1 MFGTSWNYIVDANGN
16 ATIGNGTTTQGNA
29 IISLGVSAPLGG
41 LSITIP
47 SEINGH
53 PVTAIGQYAF
63 MGIQMTSISIPST
76 VTSIGQF
83 AFHKCVKLASVNI
96 PNSVTTI
103 GSGAFTMT
111 GLASITIPSRFFHL
125 TVSNS
130 YEGSDYFSN
139 VTLAYNKSWYNFY
152 TWLIDRTML
161 LQNSPLAGGI
171 FATLRNNFQAY
182 YGYNTQDRV
191 LQLDGTFGDTFAS
204 IAYQLPLVQQA
215 LNASAKLWAGS
226 VLLPT
231 NPQSFRVTQGSYL
244 STLNQYQTITF
255 ADYCVFTTTNS
266 NGALSQQE
274 VTNQLNGYR
283 TGVRRCGSLQLSS
296 SNLTVSFHSSVRS
309 FGQVSFGNTFI
320 GFIVIPGH
328 IGNLDHPLF
337 ANCPHLQEITVLSP
351 EMNYWTEAGT
361 LFKTSISGNQTT
373 LIQYPVGRVATS
385 YKIPIAVTTIGTNAF
400 ANCTNLN
407 FIHFPNG
414 LLIIGDGAFSGC
426 TNFKGYTSS
435 NQNVHLMS
443 ATTIG
448 QNAFNGCSSLTHVT
462 IDDLVTSIGDS
473 AFQNC
478 SGLTYMRISRSI
490 TQINA
495 GTFSGCANLK
505 SIIIPSLVTS
515 IGASAFRY
523 CSSLND
529 LRIEDWVT
537 SIGTYAFDGCSE
549 LSTLVLPPAVVNLGT
564 RAFTNCAPSNFS
576 VTMSNNWFN
585 TAPNSANV
593 GGVSNWTMFK
603 AAFDANINAV
613 CVLTG
618 YYVFSPLNGG
628 SVLTARDVYVTISSL
643 KLSSNY
649 TSVKYSAYISKDVK
663 IIDDGAFQICTN
675 LKTMH
680 MSTNVETISA
690 RAFQG
695 CSSLHTFII
704 NNFTHSK
711 LNTVGDGAFTGTDL
725 NIIIIPDSVTHIGK
739 WAFYKCLIKEVI
751 FYPGTNIDII
761 DDYCFASCT
770 NLKILR
776 IPNMIKSIGKYA
788 FSNCVHLT
796 EIILPSTLE
805 TIGESAFESCVSLGG
820 LNVPDS
826 VTYIGENAFQGL
838 SSDFGALAISTRFGQ
853 RVVSQQNAS
862 ALSVPKE
869 ILSIR
874 DINIVLHNAHLFYKC
889 TYDYQSW
896 VVSVAYNI
904 RNSGAGNHRLLTDSA
919 IWNSYIG
926 NTPQYHSPLYDS
938 SGNYL
943 KSFGQRLHVGG
954 GILTKQPTG
963 LFNLGLGTF
972 YCQDWADYIINNIP
986 QTLNNSKVQSEDA
999 WLNLQNTTA
1008 TYSGI
1013 PPQTTIFKYTFDGSA
1028 GALTREMVS
1037 DLLNGYTGNFG
1048 GVIINTSEPSIPTKI
1063 AENAFEQTNV
1073 VSIHFPKMITEIA
1086 GYAFRGTR
1094 LSGVLS
1100 IPNTVT
1106 TIGAGAF
1113 QDCSGITQI
1122 VIPNSVVTIGE
1133 NAFRGCGISYIII
1146 PSSVTTIGAGAF
1158 QNCAQL
1164 TNVYAPIPP
1173 STPPN
1178 FYTNYNTSSAYFNTG
1193 TASPNIKYNYTL
1205 DFYPGNGTN
1214 RITHA
1219 AVTNIIGGFTGDFVA
1234 NINGISNSA
1243 AVYIEND
1250 AFSGTKITNVIIG
1263 NFVEG
1268 IGDYAFNNCTRLTN
1282 VSIGS
1287 GIQTIGTGAFLNCQT
1302 LRTVKL
1308 PSKMYNK
1315 ANSTY
1320 FLSGNAIQY
1329 AYYCVI
1335 STSNSDGILTSYDVD
1350 TQIDVGTD
1358 FSSTISITFDSSVDI
1373 IGANAFNG
1381 ARYVDNIIIPPNIIS
1396 IGSHAFANCAN
1407 MESLVCVGGSEALL
1421 YSIGEY
1427 ACYNCRRL
1435 SMVVLPLSL
1444 LNIGTMA
1451 FIACSSLYSVVLPSI
1466 FDYSYMVNT
1475 TAYFV
1480 TTNQKDAGWNSDTPY
1495 EATGTFF
1502 TFHFETTPGHFYS
1515 YSYEKDFYIN
1525 QKIQEYDKE
1534 QAEKAAKKSFWTKLG
1549 WDLLVV
1555 TVLVVV
1561 TVATDGLGD
1570 AAVIGLMGPLIEG
1583 VGSAAARKALTTGVA
1598 VGIDLAV
1605 DQYVPLDKSFD
1616 GTDPFTSSE
1625 ESAEI
1630 THQDGSWIVT
1640 STFTTNQRINVDDMR
1655 DHIYAN
1661 VTEVL
1666 HELFGDRF
1674 INDPPI
1680 VECNQIGL
1688 KQYSII
1694 LTLDIDYDTITDEDK
1709 TAIENTLHAPLTSF
1723 LNPDYIALANE
1734 APTANVSVANICF
1747 PANTPINTDQGI
1759 ISIKRIDPS
1768 FHTIN
1773 KNRIVAI
1780 TQTITLAK
1788 YLICFKR
1795 DSLGKN
1801 YPAEDTIMSKEH
1813 KVYYMGRMIEAKHF
1827 VGQVKNVFK
1836 IPYHGEI
1843 LYNVLMERYNKLQV
1857 NNLICETLHPENVV
1871 AQLCVGNFKES
1882 DKGDI
1887 IKTLNN
1893 CIYKNSPK
1901 EYEALVKYI
1910 FKQAIGEKPFE
1921 RLKQLS
1927 FGK

>member
-1 MFGTSWNYIVDANGN
+1 MFGTSWNYIVDVHGN
-16 ATIGNGTTTQGNA
+16 ATIGNGTTTQANA
-29 IISLGVSAPLGG
+29 IISLGVSTPLGG

-47 SEINGH
+47 SEIDGH

-63 MGIQMTSISIPST
+63 YGIQMTSISIPST

-96 PNSVTTI
+96 SNSLTTI
-103 GSGAFTMT
+103 GVGAFTMT
-111 GLASITIPSRFFHL
+111 GLMSITIPSRFFHL
-125 TVSNS
+125 TVSATS
-130 YEGSDYFSN
+130 EGYEGSDYFSN

-152 TWLIDRTML
+152 TWIIARTTL
-161 LQNSPLAGGI
+161 LQNSQLAGGI
-171 FATLRNNFQAY
+171 FAPLRNYFQSY

-191 LQLDGTFGDTFAS
+191 LKVDGTFGDTFAD
-204 IAYQLPLVQQA
+204 IASQLPLVQQS
-215 LNASAKLWAGS
+215 LNTSAKLWAGA
-226 VLLPT
+226 VLAQT
-231 NPQSFRVTQGSYL
+231 TPQSFRGMQSSYL
-244 STLNQYQTITF
+244 TTLTQYQTITF
-255 ADYCVFTTTNS
+255 ADYCVFITTNS

-274 VTNQLNGYR
+274 ITTQLNGYR
-283 TGVRRCGSLQLSS
+283 TGVRRCGSLQPSS
-296 SNLTVSFHSSVRS
+296 SNLSVSFHSSVRS
-309 FGQVSFGNTFI
+309 FGQASFGNTFI
-320 GFIVIPGH
+320 GFIIIPGH
-328 IGNLDHPLF
+328 IGNLDYPLF
-337 ANCPHLQEITVLSP
+337 ANCQYLKDITVVAP
-351 EMNYWTEAGT
+351 ETNYFTEAGA
-361 LFKTSISGNQTT
+361 LFKTSISANQTM

-385 YKIPIAVTTIGTNAF
+385 YKIPSTVTTIGSYAF

-414 LLIIGDGAFSGC
+414 LVTIGDGAFSGC
-426 TNFKGYTSS
+426 TKFKGYTAS
-435 NQNVHLMS
+435 NQNIHLMS
-443 ATTIG
+443 VTTIG

-462 IDDLVTSIGDS
+462 TDDLVTSIGES

-478 SGLTYMRISRSI
+478 SGLTYMHISRSM

-515 IGASAFRY
+515 IGSSAFRY

-537 SIGTYAFDGCSE
+537 SIGAYAFDGCSE
-549 LSTLVLPPAVVNLGT
+549 LSALVLPPAVVNLGN
-564 RAFTNCAPSNFS
+564 RAFTNCAPVNFS

-585 TAPNSANV
+585 TAPNSDNV

-603 AAFDANINAV
+603 AAFDSNINAV
-613 CVLTG
+613 CILTG

-628 SVLTARDVYVTISSL
+628 NILTARDVYVTISSL

-649 TSVKYSAYISKDVK
+649 TTTKYSAYISKDVK
-663 IIDDGAFQICTN
+663 IIDDDAFQICTN

-680 MSTNVETISA
+680 MSTNVETISD

-711 LNTVGDGAFTGTDL
+711 LKTVGDGAFTGTDL

-788 FSNCVHLT
+788 FSNCAHLT

-805 TIGESAFESCVSLGG
+805 TIGESAFESCISLCG

-826 VTYIGENAFQGL
+826 VTYIGENAFRGL
-838 SSDFGALAISTRFGQ
+838 SSDFGSLTISTRFGE
-853 RVVSQQNAS
+853 RTLSPQNAS
-862 ALSVPKE
+862 VLSVPKD
-869 ILSIR
+869 ILSVR
-874 DINIVLHNAHLFYKC
+874 DINIVLHNAYLFYKC
-889 TYDYQSW
+889 TYDYQNW
-896 VVSVAYNI
+896 VVSIAHNI
-904 RNSGAGNHRLLTDSA
+904 RNSGAGNQRLLADGA
-919 IWNSYIG
+919 IWNSYVS
-926 NTPQYHSPLYDS
+926 NTSHYHSPLYDS

-943 KSFGQRLHVGG
+943 KSFGQRLYVGG
-954 GILTKQPTG
+954 GILKS
-963 LFNLGLGTF
+963 GTVA
-972 YCQDWADYIINNIP
+972 CQDWANYIINNIP
-986 QTLNNSKVQSEDA
+986 QILNNSKIQSEDA
-999 WLNLQNTTA
+999 WLNLQNTTT

-1013 PPQTTIFKYTFDGSA
+1013 PLETTIFKYTFDGST
-1028 GALTREMVS
+1028 GTLTREMVS
-1037 DLLNGYTGNFG
+1037 ALLNGYTGNFG
-1048 GVIINTSEPSIPTKI
+1048 GIIINTSAPSMPTKI
-1063 AENAFEQTNV
+1063 AENAFDQTNV
-1073 VSIHFPKMITEIA
+1073 VSIQFPKMITEIA

-1113 QDCSGITQI
+1113 QDCSGITQV
-1122 VIPNSVVTIGE
+1122 VIPNSVVSIGE

-1164 TNVYAPIPP
+1164 INVYAPIPP
-1173 STPPN
+1173 SVPPN
-1178 FYTNYNTSSAYFNTG
+1178 FYTNYNTSSVYFNTG
-1193 TASPNIKYNYTL
+1193 TVSPNIKYNYTL
-1205 DFYPGNGTN
+1205 DFYPGNGTTH
-1214 RITHA
+1214 ITHA

-1234 NINGISNSA
+1234 NINGISNSDMTN
-1243 AVYIEND
+1243 IENN

-1263 NFVEG
+1263 NFVQG
-1268 IGDYAFNNCTRLTN
+1268 IGDNAFNNCTRLTN

-1287 GIQTIGTGAFLNCQT
+1287 GIQTIGNGAFSNCQT
-1302 LRTVKL
+1302 LRNVKL

-1315 ANSTY
+1315 ANSAY
-1320 FLSGNAIQY
+1320 FSSGNTIQY

-1335 STSNSDGILTSYDVD
+1335 STSNTDGILTAYDVE
-1350 TQIDVGTD
+1350 TQIDVGAD
-1358 FSSTISITFDSSVDI
+1358 FNSKISITFDSSVDI

-1381 ARYVDNIIIPPNIIS
+1381 ARYVDNIVIPPNVIS

-1407 MESLVCVGGSEALL
+1407 MESLICVGGNDALL
-1421 YSIGEY
+1421 YSIGGY
-1427 ACYNCRRL
+1427 ACYNCRQL
-1435 SMVVLPLSL
+1435 STVVLPLSL

-1451 FIACSSLYSVVLPSI
+1451 FIECPNLYSVVLPSI
-1466 FDYSYMVNT
+1466 FDYSYVINT

-1480 TTNQKDAGWNSDTPY
+1480 TTNQKDAGWDSDTPY

-1502 TFHFETTPGHFYS
+1502 TFHFETTPGYFYS

-1549 WDLLVV
+1549 WDALTV
-1555 TVLVVV
+1555 TILVVV
-1561 TVATDGLGD
+1561 TVATEGLGD
-1570 AAVIGLMGPLIEG
+1570 AAVLGLLGPVISAT
-1583 VGSAAARKALTTGVA
+1583 GSAAARKALTTGVA

-1605 DQYVPLDKSFD
+1605 DRYLPLDKSFD
-1616 GTDPFTSSE
+1616 GTDPFVSSE
-1625 ESAEI
+1625 ESSEI
-1630 THQDGSWIVT
+1630 THEEGSWIVT
-1640 STFTTNQRINVDDMR
+1640 STFTTVQRINVDDLCN
-1655 DHIYAN
+1655 HIN
-1661 VTEVL
+1661 VNITDVL

-1680 VECNQIGL
+1680 VECRQLAVN
-1688 KQYSII
+1688 QYSII
-1694 LTLDIDYDTITDEDK
+1694 LTLDIDYDTITDNDK
-1709 TAIENTLHAPLTSF
+1709 TAIENALHPHLTSF
-1723 LNPDYIALANE
+1723 VNPDYTAPAPTNE
-1734 APTANVSVANICF
+1734 APAANVSVANICF

-1759 ISIKRIDPS
+1759 ISIKKIDPV

-1813 KVYYMGRMIEAKHF
+1813 KVYYMGRMIEAKDF
-1827 VGQVKNVFK
+1827 VGRVKNVHK
-1836 IPYHGEI
+1836 IPYNGEI

-1871 AQLCVGNFKES
+1871 AQLCLGKFKES
-1882 DKGDI
+1882 DKVDI

-1893 CIYKNSPK
+1893 CVYKNSPK

-1910 FKQAIGEKPFE
+1910 SKQNNGEKPGDN
-1921 RLKQLS
+1921 LKLMS
-1927 FGK
+1927 FSK